1 MRIKNLGYET
11 SLLSNLSA
19 LQHFRLSNVFEKI
32 ILRNLQKCLNLILFL
47 DWNKLANFKT
57 LTLVK

>member
-1 MRIKNLGYET
+1 VTNQEDV
-11 SLLSNLSA
+11 LLK
-19 LQHFRLSNVFEKI
+19 KI
-32 ILRNLQKCLNLILFL
+32 FLINLQRCLSLILFL